1 MNGQLLGSL
10 GGNAWR
16 IQNFAMENTVERVEK
31 EGEEVRK
38 VVEEVNRERKRVQV
52 EEGGPVLGRLEKRWT
67 ELVSGNMQLEIGC
80 MAL

>member
-1 MNGQLLGSL
+1 
-10 GGNAWR
+10 
-16 IQNFAMENTVERVEK
+16 MENTVERVEK